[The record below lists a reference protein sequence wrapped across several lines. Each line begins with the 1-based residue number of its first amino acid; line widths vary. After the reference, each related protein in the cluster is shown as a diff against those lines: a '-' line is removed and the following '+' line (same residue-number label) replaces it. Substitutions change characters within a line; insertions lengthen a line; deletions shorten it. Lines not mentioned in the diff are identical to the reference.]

1 MPAERDRTP
10 NGLVGSAV
18 KMVFNEIYL
27 RNNASDDFSIHV
39 ETSHN
44 YSTNIILNFF
54 CNVTVVSKIFYW
66 FPTFSSFFFLLWELC
81 NSTQFLKFFLKL
93 YYIFSTNAQHQNKN
107 IHRTNISYKR
117 INIIKRKLIYT
128 NCDYYENI
136 RI

>member
-18 KMVFNEIYL
+18 KTVFNEIYL

-39 ETSHN
+39 ETSYN

-66 FPTFSSFFFLLWELC
+66 FPTFSSFFFLL
-81 NSTQFLKFFLKL
+81 
-93 YYIFSTNAQHQNKN
+93 
-107 IHRTNISYKR
+107 
-117 INIIKRKLIYT
+117 
-128 NCDYYENI
+128 
-136 RI
+136 